1 MDLTETTPIES
12 LQNMKLYIELN
23 IEKNLEFE
31 ALISRIIEL
40 RQNYLDN
47 YSSLERFYNKKNINH
62 TIIELT
68 QIYEHEED
76 KILTNI
82 LCNYYQTNEYTI
94 TSMGYDLE
102 QIWVYLFSFDIRNKL
117 GNYINS
123 LQDSVSRICYGIEK
137 HINLT

>member
-123 LQDSVSRICYGIEK
+123 LQDSVSRICYG
-137 HINLT
+137 N